1 MESFDEFFLFI
12 TSVLGLFFS
21 FLYSLVG
28 YPEIVYGF
36 LPLLIIGLVIP
47 IYIGYVRGA
56 ILLDTLEERVRGW
69 IYFLIGVFYYS
80 ALVIFF
86 VINKLLLVLNVE
98 FETLSGLFI
107 FIGTFLIGYFLGRR
121 SLYRWF
127 CRNIFKAFDHKMTE
141 LTDKI
146 YADTSES
153 AVYTGIFF
161 YLAFILSVSE
171 NLDVSI
177 ALMIVFSVLVGVVLF
192 ILHERI
198 IRKWVNLV
206 RFSDFIEIESARARP
221 RIPIGVGKVAGLI
234 YIVIVA
240 ILLIIGEWLPLVVK
254 IALLIILMFN
264 SFLFILLTETTYTP
278 VKMKDVPKD
287 IEIELTK
294 LLDRMTKKKE
304 KGKRESNEKP

>member
-1 MESFDEFFLFI
+1 M
-12 TSVLGLFFS
+12 LG
-21 FLYSLVG
+21 YR
-28 YPEIVYGF
+28 EIIYGF

-80 ALVIFF
+80 ALIIFF
-86 VINKLLLVLNVE
+86 VVNKLLLVLNVE
-98 FETLSGLFI
+98 FEIFSGLFTAIGI
-107 FIGTFLIGYFLGRR
+107 FLVSYFLGRR

-127 CRNIFKAFDHKMTE
+127 CRNIFNAFDHKMTK

-153 AVYTGIFF
+153 ALYAGLFF
-161 YLAFILSVSE
+161 YLVFVLSVSE
-171 NLDVSI
+171 NLDISI
-177 ALMIVFSVLVGVVLF
+177 VLMIVFSVLMGVVLF

-198 IRKWVNLV
+198 MRKWVNLV

-264 SFLFILLTETTYTP
+264 SFLLILSTETTYTP
-278 VKMKDVPKD
+278 VKKKDVPKD
-287 IEIELTK
+287 IETELTK
-294 LLDRMTKKKE
+294 LLDRITKKEE
-304 KGKRESNEKP
+304 KSKRDHEKP